1 MPCIDLFRSCLF
13 RSVCYGYI
21 HRDDDE
27 DDGGDDE
34 DDGDDGDDGDDIA
47 HL

>member
-34 DDGDDGDDGDDIA
+34 DDGDDGDDIA